1 MPRYRVVNSPTW
13 LKSGLHHDLHQVGEE
28 VDYQGWPGSSLEPL
42 DDVATRLKAHYAAH
56 RRDRKLPRMPDL
68 AQFAEPVVE
77 EQVRLKRRVK
87 DETDA

>member
-13 LKSGLHHDLHQVGEE
+13 LKSGLHFDLHQVGEE
-28 VDYQGWPGSSLEPL
+28 VEYLGWPGSSLEPA
-42 DDVATRLKAHYAAH
+42 DDVATRVKTFYAAH

-77 EQVRLKRRVK
+77 DQVRLKRRVK
-87 DETDA
+87 EDVDG